1 MNFAERFCIF
11 TDSLF
16 EYVEQRR
23 RRRTETEAKAKVV
36 ASHVWGG
43 RFVQFLAALT
53 VLPR

>member
-11 TDSLF
+11 KESLF
-16 EYVEQRR
+16 EYVEHRR
-23 RRRTETEAKAKVV
+23 RKRMETEAKAKVV